1 MGPSRAVTGTS
12 LLPSFTRFSIVYWAI
27 GIALTVGLFTIH
39 VVEWS
44 YPGCHDT
51 WGGLR
56 RAAYGFP
63 LPFWQF
69 SGVSSF
75 TYFFMP
81 HILLLNVGLLA
92 APVCL
97 LLTWAFRRRP
107 VASTWIAVSGMSLLL
122 AAALL
127 WMLLLS
133 MNWPIYSIAH
143 EGSYWDY
150 RPIWIG
156 RSAPGDDCTPSEF
169 WFGPVR

>member
-1 MGPSRAVTGTS
+1 MGASRTVARIG
-12 LLPSFTRFSIVYWAI
+12 LLPSFTRFSTVYWAI
-27 GIALTVGLFTIH
+27 AIALTVYLFTISA
-39 VVEWS
+39 VEWS

-63 LPFWQF
+63 LPSWQF
-69 SGVSSF
+69 SGVSSL

-81 HILLLNVGLLA
+81 HILLLNLGVLA
-92 APVCL
+92 APL
-97 LLTWAFRRRP
+97 YLFLRWAFRRRP
-107 VASTWIAVSGMSLLL
+107 AASAWIAAPGMVLLL
-122 AAALL
+122 VAALS
-127 WMLLLS
+127 WAFLLS
-133 MNWPIYSIAH
+133 MNWPVYSIAY

-150 RPIWIG
+150 RPIWFG